1 MEVGVRNGGWRGP
14 IFINALLC
22 PRYYV
27 WGFIYIVS
35 YHNREAVVILW
46 YALKIWDAERLSNF
60 PKITQYVLNH
70 DLKLISV

>member
-1 MEVGVRNGGWRGP
+1 MS
-14 IFINALLC
+14 
-22 PRYYV
+22 YV

>member
-1 MEVGVRNGGWRGP
+1 MEGTN
-14 IFINALLC
+14 IYKC
-22 PRYYV
+22 PPMSYV